1 MKTTLIAA
9 AIAALLAVAGVASQS
24 AAQPAPGAKT
34 YVQAGRLLADPA
46 TGTVSTNKT
55 IVIADGKIV
64 EIDDGFV
71 GSGDVVDLRDSFVLP
86 GLIDTHVHLLSEA
99 GPGKRLDDLT
109 HSKSREALDGEMYA
123 LRTLKAGFTTV
134 ADVGD
139 DNEPIFALRDAIAAG
154 EVPGPRILTSG
165 NIITPHGGHADVHS
179 FRPEIMEVLENPAA
193 CSGADECRRTVRKQ
207 VQMGADLIKITATG
221 GVLDDSATGVDQQFT
236 DEEMLAIVQTAH
248 SLGRIVK
255 AHAHGTVG
263 INAALRA
270 GVDSIEHGTYLDD
283 ESIKLF
289 KAHNAYLVPT
299 LLAGHT
305 VALEAAKPDT
315 WMTPNVKAKA
325 LQVGPN
331 MIGMLHR
338 AHAAGV
344 KIAFGTD
351 TGVSHHGDNAREF
364 ALMVEA
370 GLTPLEAIRAATI
383 TASEQLRLTAV
394 TGSLAPG
401 KAADLIAVKGDP
413 LKDVT
418 ELERVGFVMKAGTV
432 YKH

>member
-1 MKTTLIAA
+1 MKTTLMAA
-9 AIAALLAVAGVASQS
+9 AAAVLALAVAGAHA
-24 AAQPAPGAKT
+24 AAQAGAADMT
-34 YVQAGRLLADPA
+34 YVQVGRLLADPA
-46 TGTVSTNKT
+46 TGKVETNKT
-55 IVIADGKIV
+55 LVVKDGRIV

-71 GSGDVVDLRDSFVLP
+71 GSGDVVDLRDKFVLP
-86 GLIDTHVHLLSEA
+86 GLIDTHVHILSQQ
-99 GPGKRLDDLT
+99 GPNVKMDEVTR
-109 HSKSREALDGEMYA
+109 SKSAEVVDGAVYA
-123 LRTLKAGFTTV
+123 LRTLRAGFTTV

-139 DNEPIFALRDAIAAG
+139 DNEPIFALRDGIAAG
-154 EVPGPRILTSG
+154 KLPGPRIVTSG
-165 NIITPHGGHADVHS
+165 NIVTPTGGHADVHS
-179 FRPEIMEVLENPAA
+179 FRPEIMEVLESPAH
-193 CSGADECRRTVRKQ
+193 CDGPEDCRRIVRRQ
-207 VQMGADLIKITATG
+207 IQMGADLIKITATG

-255 AHAHGTVG
+255 AHAHGTAG

-289 KAHNAYLVPT
+289 KEHNAYLVPT

-305 VALEAAKPDT
+305 VQEEASKPDT
-315 WMTPNVKAKA
+315 WMPPAVKAKA

-331 MIGMLHR
+331 MIAMLHR

-351 TGVSHHGDNAREF
+351 SGVSHHGDNAREF
-364 ALMVEA
+364 ALMVQA
-370 GLTPLEAIRAATI
+370 GLTPLEAIKAATV
-383 TASEQLRLTAV
+383 TASEQLRLNATV
-394 TGSLAPG
+394 GTLAPG

-413 LKDVT
+413 LSDVT
-418 ELERVGFVMKAGTV
+418 LLEHVNVVMKGGKI
-432 YKH
+432 YKQ